1 MVHFDTDVSR
11 GAFIGERLGTDMRVV
26 ISDGGRADAGFRG
39 KTGDCVCRAIAIAT
53 RRDYQDVYAALN
65 ELALSE
71 RPSRR
76 KRGKSSA
83 RTGVHRGTIHRYM
96 TSIGWE
102 WVPTMQIGS
111 GCRVH
116 LRKNELPGG
125 RLIVSLSRH
134 LTAVI
139 DGVIHD
145 NHDPQRDGTR
155 CVYGYWCEA

>member
-1 MVHFDTDVSR
+1 
-11 GAFIGERLGTDMRVV
+11 MRVV

-65 ELALSE
+65 ELASSE
-71 RPSRR
+71 RPNKR
-76 KRGKSSA
+76 KRGRSSA
-83 RTGVHRGTIHRYM
+83 RTGVHRGTIQRYM
-96 TSIGWE
+96 TSIGWT
-102 WVPTMQIGS
+102 WVPTMHIGS

-155 CVYGYWCEA
+155 CVYGYWHQA